1 MPTTATPA
9 RLSRTFYQPELD
21 ILRFFA
27 FLMVFVNH
35 LLPHSL
41 RFYGG
46 THISRTAA
54 RVVIAFGNAGGFG
67 VNLFFVLSAFL
78 ITSLLVRER
87 ELTGTIDLRAFY
99 VRRVL
104 RIWPLYFLAVTIAV
118 LWRYVDRGAYMEN
131 RTAIAY
137 LLLAGNWA
145 EVFWVNKSFM
155 GPLWSVSVEE
165 QFYLSWPIL
174 ARIISKRAVVWFV
187 AALLISGTVGVYLIS
202 RAGFAPWHTT
212 FAQFYSIAIG
222 ILLAY
227 FPVNISCVWVRLTAF
242 ISGLTVLMSV
252 SLAIEFLSMD
262 SRFEFPLAAIG
273 AGLIFVS
280 IHNAPL
286 RSRLLCYLGK
296 ISYGLY
302 VYHGMCLYLISR
314 AAGGRLVGLWLPVY
328 AVASLSLTIGVAALS
343 YRFFESPFLRL
354 KERFAVVRSR
364 PV

>member
-1 MPTTATPA
+1 Y
-9 RLSRTFYQPELD
+9 RPELD

-27 FLMVFVNH
+27 FLMVFVTH
-35 LLPHSL
+35 VLPQSL

-54 RVVIAFGNAGGFG
+54 RVVISFGGAGKFG

-87 ELTGTIDLRAFY
+87 ALTGTIDLRAFY
-99 VRRVL
+99 VRRIL

-118 LWRYVDRGAYMEN
+118 LWRYVDRGVYMDN

-145 EVFWVNKSFM
+145 ELFWPNNSFM
-155 GPLWSVSVEE
+155 FPLWSVSVEE
-165 QFYLSWPIL
+165 QFYLSWPIV
-174 ARIISKRAVVWFV
+174 ARIIHKRAVVWFV
-187 AALLISGTVGVYLIS
+187 AALLISGTIGVYLIS
-202 RAGFAPWHTT
+202 RAGFATWSTT
-212 FAQFYSIAIG
+212 FASFYSIAIG

-227 FPVNISCVWVRLTAF
+227 FPVDISCVWVRLLAF
-242 ISGLTVLMSV
+242 VSGLTVLMSV

-262 SRFEFPLAAIG
+262 DRFEFPLAAIG

-280 IHNAPL
+280 IYNAPL

-296 ISYGLY
+296 VSYGLY
-302 VYHGMCLYLISR
+302 VYHVMCIQLVGQATR
-314 AAGGRLVGLWLPVY
+314 GRLIGLWFPVY
-328 AVASLSLTIGVAALS
+328 AAASLFLTIGVAALS

-354 KERFAVVRSR
+354 KERFTVVDSR